1 MLTRASCSSSPK
13 LSTGIGRTEAFLSKC
28 HIEVTDSTCVEVS
41 LWKCCILN
49 KVEMIKFL
57 LKICNAVLRND
68 GTSEGSASHNK
79 KWNDEYVIHLHKKTP
94 LTLQNAMYQQHEHV
108 NVNWLS
114 EFIGYVSCMKCQR
127 HVLMVTCV
135 WIFDPGYCYS
145 KWRQL
150 EAHSSLRG
158 CKT

>member
-1 MLTRASCSSSPK
+1 MLYLGMMAPVK
-13 LSTGIGRTEAFLSKC
+13 
-28 HIEVTDSTCVEVS
+28 EVQATKRSETMNMWSIFKGNAANCA
-41 LWKCCILN
+41 KTKHCIL
-49 KVEMIKFL
+49 K
-57 LKICNAVLRND
+57 
-68 GTSEGSASHNK
+68 
-79 KWNDEYVIHLHKKTP
+79 
-94 LTLQNAMYQQHEHV
+94 MYQQHEHV

-114 EFIGYVSCMKCQR
+114 EFIGYVSYMKCQR